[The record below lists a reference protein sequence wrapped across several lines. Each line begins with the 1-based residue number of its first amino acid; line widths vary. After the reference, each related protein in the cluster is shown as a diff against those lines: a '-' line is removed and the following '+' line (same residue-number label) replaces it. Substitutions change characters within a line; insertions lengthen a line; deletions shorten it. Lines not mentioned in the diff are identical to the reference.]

1 MRARGSVESVH
12 RALIQETLV
21 QGFDAGRPLGVA
33 TIAHDH
39 FDAVLKAGH
48 RVLREPERCTAI
60 GVPRHKR
67 DRVISVLQAMS
78 FISILTGAVAPNEPT
93 LLLQPKLLNG
103 SRLEWRCTVSELEL

>member
-1 MRARGSVESVH
+1 M
-12 RALIQETLV
+12 
-21 QGFDAGRPLGVA
+21 A

-103 SRLEWRCTVSELEL
+103 SRLEWRCTVSELELYLP

>member
-39 FDAVLKAGH
+39 FDAVLKAG
-48 RVLREPERCTAI
+48 RGVPCEPEGCTAI
-60 GVPRHKR
+60 EVTRHEHRWDLGVYFPVARGS
-67 DRVISVLQAMS
+67 DRVRPQ
-78 FISILTGAVAPNEPT
+78 LTRC
-93 LLLQPKLLNG
+93 LLLPQTPV
-103 SRLEWRCTVSELEL
+103 R